1 MKCVLLQAS
10 GEILEGSA
18 ELKELGYQA
27 ASYPVSQRVEELQ
40 DTRCDEFTDFLGVHA
55 EACDKPHV
63 RSLRISFASMIMD
76 PQFNEDDLII
86 FGESDAAPVI
96 PAERLRPVLEE
107 MVKSH
112 PEVDVFR
119 LFYELSKSPS
129 KPLSPEERIEFE
141 PYATSGHTA
150 DTSYVWGT
158 HALIIPVSKRE
169 KVARIFYTCRLPIDM
184 ALEAANGN
192 GELCIMV
199 ATHNCFYQ
207 KPRTCLFDKSTLYSC
222 RDRKMALCLASYKRF
237 EDLQRQIY
245 CMMHQSYRNFHL
257 FVAVKGMSS
266 FIFQS
271 ILIPQF
277 QEFIDEGRLTLR
289 WFPNK
294 NQLSNLADTI
304 RDLDTTDYEL
314 FVKIDDDDFYG
325 RDYLLTINEFHSEIP
340 QHHCSYFNDWNW
352 VHYKYGGISSLQKE
366 FYYVFGAS
374 MVLTRSVMERLMAC
388 EEHPEMIHP
397 IVQRWYHIPGHGNIG
412 FSEDNFIHKL
422 MLENGYSNIAPF
434 IARKKITHHIIV
446 QKANASVTR
455 GYMLDGEFR
464 KANTNVSH
472 DADAFEYVLDLR
484 HPQWNGAFRVF
495 GARGNRVDNDDSAEV
510 LSFSTEKIVVKW
522 DKWGEE
528 SFVRQDDG
536 SYEFQ
541 QTEK

>member
-1 MKCVLLQAS
+1 MKCVLLQAP

-18 ELKELGYQA
+18 ELNELGYQA
-27 ASYPVSQRVEELQ
+27 ASYPVSQKVEKLL
-40 DTRCDEFTDFLGVHA
+40 DTRCEEFTEFLGMHP
-55 EACDKPHV
+55 EACDKPYV
-63 RSLRISFASMIMD
+63 RVLRISFANMILD
-76 PQFNEDDLII
+76 PQFREDDLII
-86 FGESDAAPVI
+86 FGESNTTPAI
-96 PAERLRPVLEE
+96 PEKRLQPVLEE

-119 LFYELSKSPS
+119 LFHEFSQEAP
-129 KPLSPEERIEFE
+129 KPPCPGERIEFE

-150 DTSYVWGT
+150 GSAYVCGT
-158 HALIIPVSKRE
+158 HALVIPASKRE
-169 KVARIFYTCRLPIDM
+169 KVARIFSTCRLPPDT

-192 GELCIMV
+192 GELSIMV
-199 ATHNCFYQ
+199 TKYNCFYQ
-207 KPRTCLFDKSTLYSC
+207 KPRTRLFDKSTLYSY
-222 RDRKMALCLASYKRF
+222 RERKMALCLSSYKRF

-304 RDLDTTDYEL
+304 RGLDTTNYEL
-314 FVKIDDDDFYG
+314 FLKIDDDDFYG
-325 RDYLLTINEFHSEIP
+325 RDYLLTINEFHSEIS
-340 QHHCSYFNDWNW
+340 QHHCSCFKDWSW

-397 IVQRWYHIPGHGNIG
+397 IVQRWDHIPGHGNIG

-434 IARKKITHHIIV
+434 IAKKKITHHIIV

-455 GYMLDGEFR
+455 GYMLDGAFQ

-472 DADAFEYVLDLR
+472 DVDSFEYVLGLR
-484 HPQWNGAFRVF
+484 HPQWSDAFRVF
-495 GARGNRVDNDDSAEV
+495 GTCGNRVSNNDAAKI
-510 LSFSTEKIVVKW
+510 LSISPEKIVLEW
-522 DKWGEE
+522 EKWGEE
-528 SFVRQDDG
+528 SFVRQEDG

-541 QTEK
+541 QPEK

>member
-1 MKCVLLQAS
+1 
-10 GEILEGSA
+10 
-18 ELKELGYQA
+18 
-27 ASYPVSQRVEELQ
+27 
-40 DTRCDEFTDFLGVHA
+40 
-55 EACDKPHV
+55 
-63 RSLRISFASMIMD
+63 
-76 PQFNEDDLII
+76 
-86 FGESDAAPVI
+86 
-96 PAERLRPVLEE
+96 
-107 MVKSH
+107 
-112 PEVDVFR
+112 
-119 LFYELSKSPS
+119 
-129 KPLSPEERIEFE
+129 
-141 PYATSGHTA
+141 
-150 DTSYVWGT
+150 
-158 HALIIPVSKRE
+158 
-169 KVARIFYTCRLPIDM
+169 
-184 ALEAANGN
+184 
-192 GELCIMV
+192 
-199 ATHNCFYQ
+199 
-207 KPRTCLFDKSTLYSC
+207 
-222 RDRKMALCLASYKRF
+222 MALCLASYKRF

-304 RDLDTTDYEL
+304 RGLDTTDYEL